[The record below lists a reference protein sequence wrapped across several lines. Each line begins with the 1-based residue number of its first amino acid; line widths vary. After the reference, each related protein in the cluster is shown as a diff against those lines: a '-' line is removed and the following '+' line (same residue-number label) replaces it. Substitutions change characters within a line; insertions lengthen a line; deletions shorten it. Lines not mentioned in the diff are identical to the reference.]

1 MPLLAHLTSNFK
13 NNLAAI
19 KMEDLFY
26 HPAATQLTLFII
38 KNIFFHLENNA
49 TGLIDPKNAIPL
61 ESPIP
66 VFVNKRC
73 RKMVL
78 NQFDGF
84 TIDDI
89 LQAITLIQ
97 TLNVLPEGPE
107 KLRIHSILISPSID
121 KAISFYSAN
130 IKSQVLLISP
140 DALQLPL
147 ESLRFVALQA
157 ISSSILD
164 VDTLS
169 LTRTEEVAI
178 ALMLSTAFGMLYN
191 NLAATFVC
199 DLARQNQ
206 KNDNM
211 IFVSVIAGA
220 LVLYSVISSINKDNQ
235 NRAKQQIFRLFADQA
250 LVDPNIQQVV
260 PMRIGRLVDDRLF
273 RHIADNTLGF
283 GTRLLSLR

>member
-1 MPLLAHLTSNFK
+1 
-13 NNLAAI
+13 
-19 KMEDLFY
+19 
-26 HPAATQLTLFII
+26 
-38 KNIFFHLENNA
+38 
-49 TGLIDPKNAIPL
+49 
-61 ESPIP
+61 
-66 VFVNKRC
+66 
-73 RKMVL
+73 MVL

-97 TLNVLPEGPE
+97 TLNVLPEVPE

-191 NLAATFVC
+191 NLAAAFVC

-235 NRAKQQIFRLFADQA
+235 NRAKQQMFRLFADQA

-260 PMRIGRLVDDRLF
+260 PMRIGHLVDDRLF
-273 RHIADNTLGF
+273 RYIADNTLGF

>member
-1 MPLLAHLTSNFK
+1 
-13 NNLAAI
+13 
-19 KMEDLFY
+19 
-26 HPAATQLTLFII
+26 
-38 KNIFFHLENNA
+38 
-49 TGLIDPKNAIPL
+49 
-61 ESPIP
+61 
-66 VFVNKRC
+66 
-73 RKMVL
+73 MVL

-97 TLNVLPEGPE
+97 TLNVLPEVPE

-220 LVLYSVISSINKDNQ
+220 LVLYSVISSINKDN
-235 NRAKQQIFRLFADQA
+235 
-250 LVDPNIQQVV
+250 
-260 PMRIGRLVDDRLF
+260 
-273 RHIADNTLGF
+273 
-283 GTRLLSLR
+283 